1 VRRRIGRFVEVYVR
15 CSIDVLS
22 ERDVK
27 GLYKKALAGEID
39 HFTGVSDPYEAPDAP
54 DVIVDSGTQTVD
66 ESVAAV
72 LAAID
77 ASGLL
82 PEPASRG

>member
-1 VRRRIGRFVEVYVR
+1 MSLEAA
-15 CSIDVLS
+15 
-22 ERDVK
+22 EKRDPK

>member
-1 VRRRIGRFVEVYVR
+1 MTSRG
-15 CSIDVLS
+15 CTS
-22 ERDVK
+22 E
-27 GLYKKALAGEID
+27 ALAGEIA
-39 HFTGVSDPYEAPDAP
+39 HFTGVSDPYEAPDTP
-54 DVIVDSGTQTVD
+54 DVMVDSGTQTID

-82 PEPASRG
+82 PEPAPRG

>member
-1 VRRRIGRFVEVYVR
+1 MR

-39 HFTGVSDPYEAPDAP
+39 HFTGISDPYEAPDAP

-82 PEPASRG
+82 PEPATRG